1 MGSVIAYD
9 NSIKTNI
16 LGVSEEAIKENGVVS
31 TQVVEQMAKGVAE
44 KMKTDCSIATS
55 GIAGPSGGSK
65 QKPVGTIA
73 IGLYCKGET
82 QSYLVTIP
90 SASRARN
97 VERFI
102 DLALYNMIKFI
113 KG

>member
-1 MGSVIAYD
+1 M
-9 NSIKTNI
+9 
-16 LGVSEEAIKENGVVS
+16 VS

-44 KMKTDCSIATS
+44 KMNTDCAIATS
-55 GIAGPSGGSK
+55 GIAGPTGGSK

-73 IGLYCKGET
+73 IGLYCKGQT
-82 QSYLVTIP
+82 HSLLVTIP
-90 SASRARN
+90 AASRARN

-102 DLALYNMIKFI
+102 DLALFNMIKLI